1 MAGSGVKT
9 KPSLYLDGG
18 ACDAGSWVLCDGL
31 SKVDLGDEPSG
42 DAFIGCLARFLD
54 TVGTL
59 YYGFCFIWKCMVGKL
74 LNSCIKA
81 LVRFG
86 KLQLGCQALALLTV
100 KTAA

>member
-1 MAGSGVKT
+1 MAGSGEKA

-31 SKVDLGDEPSG
+31 RKVDLGDAPSG

-59 YYGFCFIWKCMVGKL
+59 YCGFYDFY
-74 LNSCIKA
+74 LN
-81 LVRFG
+81 
-86 KLQLGCQALALLTV
+86 TH
-100 KTAA
+100 